1 MLQMLSWQALPTVAL
16 LFVAAVELEALVF
29 VERPVVVWAA
39 VLEALRLGAKES
51 SALKNLAA
59 LALQRAALLVAAGL
73 LPIVRAVLWAAVPVV
88 QLVVALLAIVSRS
101 LVELLFAKALV
112 VLWIAVLMAV
122 AVLPAV
128 AMLVVVALLV
138 AKVVVVQPVAAL
150 LAVVSRSLVVQPLAV
165 LAVFS
170 VVAFVAPR
178 SDAHQGR

>member
-1 MLQMLSWQALPTVAL
+1 MLQMLSSQALPTVAL

-59 LALQRAALLVAAGL
+59 LALQQAALLVAAGL
-73 LPIVRAVLWAAVPVV
+73 FPIVRAVLWAAVPVV
-88 QLVVALLAIVSRS
+88 Q
-101 LVELLFAKALV
+101 
-112 VLWIAVLMAV
+112 
-122 AVLPAV
+122 
-128 AMLVVVALLV
+128 
-138 AKVVVVQPVAAL
+138 PVAAL
-150 LAVVSRSLVVQPLAV
+150 LAVVARSLVVQPLAV

>member
-39 VLEALRLGAKES
+39 VLEALRLGAEES

-59 LALQRAALLVAAGL
+59 LALQQAALLVAAGL
-73 LPIVRAVLWAAVPVV
+73 FPIVRAVLWAAVPVV
-88 QLVVALLAIVSRS
+88 QPVAALLAVVSLPMVALLFVVALI
-101 LVELLFAKALV
+101 FAKALV
-112 VLWIAVLMAV
+112 VLWIAVLMTV

-128 AMLVVVALLV
+128 ALLVVVALLV
-138 AKVVVVQPVAAL
+138 AKV
-150 LAVVSRSLVVQPLAV
+150 LVVQPLAV